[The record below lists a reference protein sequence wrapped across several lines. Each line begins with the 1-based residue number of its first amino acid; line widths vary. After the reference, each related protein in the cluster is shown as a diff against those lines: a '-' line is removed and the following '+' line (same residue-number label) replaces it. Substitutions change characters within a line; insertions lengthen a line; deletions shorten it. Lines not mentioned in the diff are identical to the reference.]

1 MLAAC
6 QVLYQ
11 QAVVA
16 LPTRRSF
23 TDLQLSARISA
34 KLPMIVVTRWP
45 AVRNRS
51 QRSPGLRFA
60 TPVCRVCCFTEGG
73 LYGFRHINRSALC
86 HCRRTVFVLLEEQAR
101 LDCANTGHSGLMWD
115 SGDFCRELGDRSIH
129 LLDVLIACRIAESE
143 LLDGSRESGVPAK
156 LYFCR
161 PPIITNSPPSRPPDR
176 RSRN

>member
-60 TPVCRVCCFTEGG
+60 TPVCRVCCLQKGG
-73 LYGFRHINRSALC
+73 FMGFGTSTGQRFAIVGELFSFFLKNKRGWIAPILVILVLC
-86 HCRRTVFVLLEEQAR
+86 GILVIF
-101 LDCANTGHSGLMWD
+101 
-115 SGDFCRELGDRSIH
+115 
-129 LLDVLIACRIAESE
+129 AES
-143 LLDGSRESGVPAK
+143 SAIATFIYSM
-156 LYFCR
+156 F
-161 PPIITNSPPSRPPDR
+161 
-176 RSRN
+176 

>member
-1 MLAAC
+1 MPHNPRGPPAPQPGMKTPRPPGSYTCTLTSPRH
-6 QVLYQ
+6 L
-11 QAVVA
+11 
-16 LPTRRSF
+16 RSF
-23 TDLQLSARISA
+23 TDLQLSARILA

-129 LLDVLIACRIAESE
+129 LLDVLIA
-143 LLDGSRESGVPAK
+143 
-156 LYFCR
+156 
-161 PPIITNSPPSRPPDR
+161 
-176 RSRN
+176 